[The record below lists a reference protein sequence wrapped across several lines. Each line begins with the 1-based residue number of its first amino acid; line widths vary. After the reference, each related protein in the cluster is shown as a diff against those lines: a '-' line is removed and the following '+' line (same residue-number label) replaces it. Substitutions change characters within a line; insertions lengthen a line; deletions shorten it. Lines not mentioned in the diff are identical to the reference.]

1 MRILDTWTGQFVEV
15 DPKETK
21 FAILSH
27 TWREREQ
34 TYDELK
40 IVQARYG
47 GPSRTGYTSRPS
59 SPSFGSHSHPTRTD
73 RSIWNDDEL
82 SRKIRQACRT
92 SSSELSESINSMYQW
107 YGRANVC
114 FAHLAD
120 VPSGDDPRATQSA
133 FRRSRWFTR
142 GWTLQELIAPLN
154 VIFLSDDWNVIG
166 TKSTLIGPIEDITSI
181 PAEALLHTKSLDDFS
196 VAQRLSWAATRE
208 TTRMEDEAYSL
219 LGIFDINMP
228 TLYGEGERAFRRL
241 QEEIVRRVPD
251 QSLFAWTDV
260 YQGSDIHRRSTAGGE
275 KYSLARYK
283 YGVSLFAASINGFAA
298 DSKDI
303 AVVSPAIL
311 HQFGRS
317 DLLSTEYTPT
327 PQGIRTQ
334 LPVLPLS
341 RLFPQVEVV
350 FPGNVPESQWYVA
363 ILGCEHR
370 RSAGCLLRRVC
381 YIPPSDTGIE
391 FLWPG
396 YVRISPTPGRGSH
409 QPPDLFPL
417 SPATIERCRDA
428 IQIRTVY
435 ISHPERATAQSG
447 DARLEPHQTINLVL
461 RKATRDD
468 LRAQGYTA
476 ELRDPDEGHS
486 TTHWLTLSNDDHTIT
501 VEYRH
506 TLEDD
511 GRRLRVEGDVKM
523 SRRALDEAEDVE
535 ADVSSVEWWDYSRL
549 WRSSLDVVFTLA
561 GKQLTLKLGLDWA
574 APSHYYPHVDIVEVV
589 GMEETTPAVLLE

>member
-1 MRILDTWTGQFVEV
+1 M
-15 DPKETK
+15 
-21 FAILSH
+21 
-27 TWREREQ
+27 
-34 TYDELK
+34 
-40 IVQARYG
+40 
-47 GPSRTGYTSRPS
+47 
-59 SPSFGSHSHPTRTD
+59 RTD
-73 RSIWNDDEL
+73 GFIWDDGEL
-82 SRKIRQACRT
+82 SRKIRQACRVARKAGYRYLWIDSCCIDKT

-120 VPSGDDPRATQSA
+120 VPSDDDPRAAQSA

-166 TKSTLIGPIEDITSI
+166 TKLTLVSPIEDITSI

-196 VAQRLSWAATRE
+196 VAQRLSWAAKRA
-208 TTRMEDEAYSL
+208 TTRVEDQAYSL
-219 LGIFDINMP
+219 LGTFDITMP

-260 YQGSDIHRRSTAGGE
+260 YQGSDVHRRSTAGVE
-275 KYSLARYK
+275 KYSLSLYR
-283 YGVSLFAASINGFAA
+283 YGVSLFSTSINRFAA

-317 DLLSTEYTPT
+317 DLLSAEYTPT

-334 LPVLPLS
+334 LPVLPLTG
-341 RLFPQVEVV
+341 LFPHVEIIYQ
-350 FPGNVPESQWYVA
+350 GKVPESQWYVA
-363 ILGCEHR
+363 ILGCKHR
-370 RSAGCLLRRVC
+370 HSPGCLLGRVC
-381 YIPPSDTGIE
+381 YIPPSDSGIE
-391 FLWPG
+391 LLCPG

-409 QPPDLFPL
+409 QPDLFPL
-417 SPATIERCRDA
+417 SLATIERCRDA
-428 IQIRTVY
+428 IHIKTVY
-435 ISHPERATAQSG
+435 ISHPERATRQLG
-447 DARLEPHQTINLVL
+447 DARLQPHETINLVL

-468 LRAQGYTA
+468 LRAQGYA
-476 ELRDPDEGHS
+476 VELRNPDEGHP
-486 TTHWLTLSNDDHTIT
+486 TTHMLTLSNDDHTIT

-511 GRRLRVEGDVKM
+511 GRKLRIEGDVKI
-523 SRRALDEAEDVE
+523 SRRALDEVEDVE
-535 ADVSSVEWWDYSRL
+535 ADVRSVRWWDYSRS
-549 WRSSLDVVFTLA
+549 WRPSLDEKEVVFTLA
-561 GKQLTLKLGLDWA
+561 GKQLTLKLCLDWA
-574 APSHYYPHVDIVEVV
+574 APSHYFPHVEVV
-589 GMEETTPAVLLE
+589 RMEETTPAALLE